1 MIFGSKNWRPVMNFR
16 SPLTY
21 VRNRRLLLVGLIFLL
36 SLILMAFLLEVSA
49 AAAPPVPATVD
60 PEGVL
65 LITAAAGD
73 KVRLSCASGE
83 VRVNRAAP
91 DSGPASCAAISLL
104 EVMGKPELDLQAVFD
119 GDFPN
124 LARFSLVDQLGSDPY
139 VMKRVQ
145 DNQGV
150 YYWVEEAIA
159 LGPPASIRVAG
170 ELDFGSG
177 KAVESRNGTL
187 NPLAP
192 PLDTTFG
199 AANFDTNAALTPDNR
214 VFIPPDPI
222 AAAGPNHVV
231 NVVNVAI
238 EWYNKAGVGQGQQSL
253 QSFFTSLSPQ
263 TYTFDPKVIYDQQA
277 GRFVVV
283 TLEKEDFGFN
293 NPSNKSFIFVAVSD
307 DSDPNGTWYYQSIPS
322 IVNVGGDDHWADYP
336 GLAVDDQAIYITN
349 NIFTFGTDING
360 GARLWII
367 DKGLGSGGLYDGL
380 TSPVTIHNPYAG
392 GGIATTTQP
401 AHIFGSAPGVVGTFL
416 VSYSGIQIGGNNEAA
431 QVVRVDN
438 PLTTTTFAQQYVPV
452 GNIDNFG
459 TSMPDAP
466 QLTISNTIETNDR
479 RALNAVWRDDT
490 LWMTAQVVPPSG
502 PDAGQATAHWFKLDT
517 TNLGT
522 FSVLD
527 QGDVGG
533 NDIDPGAHTFMPS
546 VMVDQNGAMAIGFAL
561 SGPSTYAGA
570 YYTCR
575 ASTDP
580 PGTVQS
586 TGVLQAGV
594 DYYLR
599 TFGGS
604 RNRWGDYSGM
614 ALDPSDELTF
624 WVYNEYAMLRGTS
637 IGGEDG
643 RWATHYGSFTC
654 PSGPVT
660 PTPSPTVTA
669 TPIAPLGTPNHLPV
683 VMKKYNLPVPPT
695 ATPLPPAILNGNFE
709 SGPAN
714 WTEFSAQGWQLIVQG
729 NQLPAGVTAR
739 SGIWAVWLGGDND
752 EISYIQQQVNV
763 PMGNPSL
770 SFWHWID
777 SPDTCGTDAGSVL
790 VNDVPVEIFNLC
802 MGASTGGW
810 VEKTVSMAPYAG
822 QSVDLKIGAITNS
835 SLISNLFVDD
845 VAFLVP

>member
-1 MIFGSKNWRPVMNFR
+1 
-16 SPLTY
+16 
-21 VRNRRLLLVGLIFLL
+21 
-36 SLILMAFLLEVSA
+36 
-49 AAAPPVPATVD
+49 
-60 PEGVL
+60 
-65 LITAAAGD
+65 
-73 KVRLSCASGE
+73 

-91 DSGPASCAAISLL
+91 DSGPASCEAISLL
-104 EVMGKPELDLQAVFD
+104 EVVGKPELDLQAVFD

-139 VMKRVQ
+139 IMKRVQ

-159 LGPPASIRVAG
+159 LGPPASIRAAG
-170 ELDFGSG
+170 ELDFDSG
-177 KAVESRNGTL
+177 KAFESRNGTL

-192 PLDTTFG
+192 PLGTNFG
-199 AANFDTNAALTPDNR
+199 AADFVDNQTLTTR

-222 AAAGPNHVV
+222 AAAGPSHVV

-263 TYTFDPKVIYDQQA
+263 TLTFDPKVIYDQHA

-283 TLEKEDFGFN
+283 TLEKTDVGLGD
-293 NPSNKSFIFVAVSD
+293 PSNTSLIFVAVSD
-307 DSDPNGTWYYQSIPS
+307 DSDPNGTWYYQSINS
-322 IVNVGGDDHWADYP
+322 LTNIGGGDTWADYP

-349 NIFTFGTDING
+349 NMFTFSPNQNRGV
-360 GARLWII
+360 RLWII
-367 DKGLGSGGLYDGL
+367 DKGIGSAGLYDGG
-380 TSPVTIHNPYAG
+380 TSAVAIHDPYASAG
-392 GGIATTTQP
+392 SSATTQP
-401 AHIFGSAPGVVGTFL
+401 AHIYGSAPGDVGTFL
-416 VSYSGIQIGGNNEAA
+416 VSYSGFTSGGDEAV

-438 PLTTTTFAQQYVPV
+438 ALTTTTFTQQFVSA
-452 GNIDNFG
+452 GDIDNTG
-459 TSMPDAP
+459 SSMPDAP
-466 QLTISNTIETNDR
+466 QLTITNTIETNDR

-490 LWMTAQVVPPSG
+490 LWMTAQVVPSGG

-522 FSVLD
+522 LSVLD

-575 ASTDP
+575 AAGAP
-580 PGTVQS
+580 AGTVQS

-599 TFGGS
+599 TFGVS
-604 RNRWGDYSGM
+604 NRWGDYSGM

-624 WVYNEYAMLRGTS
+624 WVYNEYAMTRGTITS
-637 IGGEDG
+637 PPPEDG

-654 PSGPVT
+654 PSGPV
-660 PTPSPTVTA
+660 PSPSPTA
-669 TPIAPLGTPNHLPV
+669 TTTPVAPLGTPNHLPII
-683 VMKKYNLPVPPT
+683 MKKYPPTPTPTPT
-695 ATPLPPAILNGNFE
+695 ATPIVLGLPNGDFE
-709 SGPAN
+709 SGPAI
-714 WTEFSAQGWQLIVQG
+714 WTEFSAQSVPLI
-729 NQLPAGVTAR
+729 LEDFDFPPGVPPH
-739 SGIWAVWLGGDND
+739 SGMWAVWLGGLND

-763 PMGNPSL
+763 PLGNPSL
-770 SFWHWID
+770 SFWHWIG
-777 SPDTCGTDAGSVL
+777 SQDTCGNDFGSVL
-790 VNDVPVEIFNLC
+790 VNNVPISIFNLC
-802 MGASTGGW
+802 SPEGTGGW
-810 VEKTVSMAPYAG
+810 VEYLVSMAPYAG
-822 QSVDLKIGAITNS
+822 LTVELRIMATTNS
-835 SLISNLFVDD
+835 SLNSNLFVDD